1 VRDYMA
7 VRPGEGALTTA
18 ETATDRALIQ
28 VLMTAAAHGGLDV
41 DLPVD
46 MAPSWTLAI
55 LAMGSLS

>member
-1 VRDYMA
+1 MA
-7 VRPGEGALTTA
+7 VRSGESVLITA

-46 MAPSWTLAI
+46 MAPNWTLAI
-55 LAMGSLS
+55 LAMGCLS